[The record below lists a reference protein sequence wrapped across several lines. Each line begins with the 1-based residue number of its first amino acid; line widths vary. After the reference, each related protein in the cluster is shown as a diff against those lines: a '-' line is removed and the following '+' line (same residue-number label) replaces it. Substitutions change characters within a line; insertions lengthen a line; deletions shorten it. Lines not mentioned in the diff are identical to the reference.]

1 MELILEVL
9 FAFFNHSESLM
20 YLKWISISEYQV
32 QTTGRTFTKWKRP
45 LYIDEKD
52 FENILCLE
60 IIISNLIVVN
70 LMTVLMKAI
79 RTCFWILLSLQF
91 PYIYGMGGKKKIK
104 RKEILS
110 PLQPCRHAGC
120 SSVRDC
126 RFLAAGSGDRVAVL
140 HPARHIPTLEKT
152 ICCSS
157 FL

>member
-60 IIISNLIVVN
+60 IIISNN
-70 LMTVLMKAI
+70 S
-79 RTCFWILLSLQF
+79 C
-91 PYIYGMGGKKKIK
+91 
-104 RKEILS
+104 
-110 PLQPCRHAGC
+110 
-120 SSVRDC
+120 
-126 RFLAAGSGDRVAVL
+126 
-140 HPARHIPTLEKT
+140 
-152 ICCSS
+152 
-157 FL
+157 